1 MKKKLVHCL
10 FKEYGIKNNFSKI
23 DFIYFQN
30 NIFSEGVSSKSFCH
44 YSQNDS
50 IGICKVFL
58 LYESEYVQ
66 SYYPFFSFLYCKMD
80 TWNHVDQVWWVHS
93 AKNKWKKLKR
103 YIFWYEYRILFIQQN
118 LNCIHF
124 YSKRRI
130 ISRINP
136 RNLRNIIFLLW
147 HFKTTS
153 WLLHTATTDQIA
165 LYKVP
170 QAGYY

>member
-1 MKKKLVHCL
+1 MKILVHCL
-10 FKEYGIKNNFSKI
+10 FKEYGIKNNFSNI

-80 TWNHVDQVWWVHS
+80 TWNHVDQAWWAHS

-103 YIFWYEYRILFIQQN
+103 YIFWYEYRIFLFSRTFKSYTFLFKKKDNIQNKPEEFTEYYFPIMALQN
-118 LNCIHF
+118 
-124 YSKRRI
+124 YV
-130 ISRINP
+130 P
-136 RNLRNIIFLLW
+136 
-147 HFKTTS
+147 
-153 WLLHTATTDQIA
+153 WLLHTYTYDWSDCI
-165 LYKVP
+165 V
-170 QAGYY
+170 

>member
-1 MKKKLVHCL
+1 MKKLVSIV
-10 FKEYGIKNNFSKI
+10 YSKNMESKIIFSKI
-23 DFIYFQN
+23 DYFIYFQN

-103 YIFWYEYRILFIQQN
+103 YIFWYEYIEFFYSVEL
-118 LNCIHF
+118 LNRIHF

-147 HFKTTS
+147 HFKTT
-153 WLLHTATTDQIA
+153 LITTYSYDWSDCN
-165 LYKVP
+165 V
-170 QAGYY
+170 

>member
-1 MKKKLVHCL
+1 MKKLVSIV
-10 FKEYGIKNNFSKI
+10 YSKNMESKIIFSKI

-93 AKNKWKKLKR
+93 AKKTKTAADFFFRGELFNR
-103 YIFWYEYRILFIQQN
+103 YIFTVFKFLFSSRTKIIYIL
-118 LNCIHF
+118 
-124 YSKRRI
+124 
-130 ISRINP
+130 
-136 RNLRNIIFLLW
+136 
-147 HFKTTS
+147 
-153 WLLHTATTDQIA
+153 
-165 LYKVP
+165 
-170 QAGYY
+170 